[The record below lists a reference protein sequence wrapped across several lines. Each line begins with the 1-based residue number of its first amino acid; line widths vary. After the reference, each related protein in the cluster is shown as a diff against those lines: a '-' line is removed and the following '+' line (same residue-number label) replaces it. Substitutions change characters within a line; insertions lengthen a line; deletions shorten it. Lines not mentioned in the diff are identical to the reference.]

1 MRDINKNYDDFMDFV
16 GESFESIVKIAAN
29 PAVSDV
35 FRNNKAVMTLVKPLC
50 KEHKDDVAVI
60 MAAHKGVSVDEFKAG
75 FNTAELIKS
84 VISILKNKQIIGLFR
99 SAEQKTDATSSG
111 SALENEPIK
120 K

>member
-50 KEHKDDVAVI
+50 KEHKEEIAVI
-60 MAAHKGVSVDEFKAG
+60 MAAYNGVSVDEFKAG
-75 FNTAELIKS
+75 FSTSELIKS
-84 VISILKNKQIIGLFR
+84 VISILNNKQIMGLFQ
-99 SAEQKTDATSSG
+99 SAEQKTDATSYG
-111 SALENEPIK
+111 SALENEPIEE
-120 K
+120 